1 MEKFDAIIIGSGQS
15 GTPLAFNLA
24 GEGWKTALIEK
35 NLPGGSCVNY
45 GCTPTK
51 TMLASAH
58 LAHRVKNAGALG
70 IETETAVVN
79 LEKIR
84 ARKEKITGEFREG
97 LRQKIKSTP
106 NLQYIEGRASFSG
119 KKELEIKGPDGD
131 RGLKGEKVF
140 INTGT
145 EPRIPDIPGLE
156 NTPYLTNLNIMD
168 LEEIPSHLLIIG
180 GGFVGLEM
188 AQMFHRFGSRVTVLQ
203 RNPQLLPS
211 EDEDV
216 ASSLQDILS
225 EEGIEFILN
234 ARIKG
239 ASGEKGQVLLELEGE
254 KISGSHLL
262 LAAGRVPAVKEL
274 NLSHTGIETDNR
286 GFIQINQWLE
296 TTCPGI
302 FALGDV
308 KGGPAFTHISFDD
321 FRLLFS
327 NLVHNK
333 NLPLEDRL
341 LSYTLFTD
349 PQLGRV
355 GLSEKEAQRNGKDIL
370 RAFVP
375 MNRVARA
382 REIGENRGFMK
393 ALIDRQTEK
402 ILGFTM
408 LGPEGGEIM
417 GAVQMAML
425 GNLPYTTLRDTPLAH
440 PTLVESLN
448 NLFSSIQEG

>member
-1 MEKFDAIIIGSGQS
+1 MENFDAVIIGSGQS
-15 GTPLAFNLA
+15 GTPLAFSLA

-58 LAHRVKNAGALG
+58 LAHRVKNASALG
-70 IETETAVVN
+70 IKTETAEVN
-79 LEKIR
+79 LEKIQ

-106 NLQYIEGRASFSG
+106 NLEYIEGQASFSG
-119 KKELEIKGPDGD
+119 KKELEIKGPAGD
-131 RGLKGEKVF
+131 RYLKGDKIF

-145 EPRIPDIPGLE
+145 EPRIPDLPGLD
-156 NTPYLTNLNIMD
+156 NIPYLTNLDIMD
-168 LEEIPSHLLIIG
+168 LKDLPSHLLIIG

-203 RNPQLLPS
+203 RSSQLLPS

-216 ASSLQDILS
+216 ASSLQEILK
-225 EEGIEFILN
+225 EEGIDFILN

-239 ASGEKGQVLLELEGE
+239 ASGEKGQVVLELEGE

-262 LAAGRVPAVKEL
+262 LAAGRVPAVGEL
-274 NLSHTGIETDNR
+274 NLSQTGIETDNR
-286 GFIQINQWLE
+286 GFIQFNQWLE

-327 NLVHNK
+327 NLVQNK

-355 GLSEKEAQRNGKDIL
+355 GFSEKEARQNGRNIL
-370 RAFVP
+370 RAFIP

-382 REIGENRGFMK
+382 REIGETRGFMK
-393 ALIDRQTEK
+393 AIIDRQTEK
-402 ILGFTM
+402 ILGFAM

-417 GAVQMAML
+417 GAIQIAML